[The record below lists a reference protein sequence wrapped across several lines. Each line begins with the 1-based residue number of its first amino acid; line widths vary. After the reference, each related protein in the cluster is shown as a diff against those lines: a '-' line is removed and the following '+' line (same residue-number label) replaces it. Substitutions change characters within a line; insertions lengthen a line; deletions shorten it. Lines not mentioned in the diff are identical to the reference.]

1 MKLNGKGA
9 LTTQAD
15 FLQQR
20 HVEAVT
26 ILAVFHTSRNL
37 AAALRDRMEGS

>member
-20 HVEAVT
+20 PSRPMFKVE
-26 ILAVFHTSRNL
+26 RW
-37 AAALRDRMEGS
+37 